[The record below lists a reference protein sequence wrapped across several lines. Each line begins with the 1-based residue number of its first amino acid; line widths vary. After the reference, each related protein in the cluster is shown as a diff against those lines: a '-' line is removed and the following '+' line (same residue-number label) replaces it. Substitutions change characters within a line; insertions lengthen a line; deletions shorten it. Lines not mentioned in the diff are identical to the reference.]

1 MTVQLFGSAVTPQLL
16 LGMTLVANS
25 TFQCAATPTQMQT
38 PTPTPTPTHTQAHP
52 RPCATRMRPRA
63 PAPTRACAHAR
74 LV

>member
-25 TFQCAATPTQMQT
+25 TFQCAATPTQTQM
-38 PTPTPTPTHTQAHP
+38 PTHKLTHTQAHP

-74 LV
+74 PVC